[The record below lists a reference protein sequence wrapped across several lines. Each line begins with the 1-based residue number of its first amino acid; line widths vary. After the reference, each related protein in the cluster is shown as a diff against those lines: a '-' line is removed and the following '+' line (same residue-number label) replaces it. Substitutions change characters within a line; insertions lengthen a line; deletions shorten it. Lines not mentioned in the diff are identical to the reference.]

1 MIADQS
7 VADDDSMM
15 DVPNL
20 LVTDDDKAFR
30 KVVCEGLQR
39 RGFRVIEACDGR
51 EALDLIARSRVHVA
65 VVDVHMPN
73 VTGLDVIRH
82 LHERP
87 SSLPCV
93 LMSAELND
101 EIRQEAER
109 MCVYDVL
116 SKPLRL
122 SQLTSVV
129 SHALNDYYG
138 WQPPKAG

>member
-1 MIADQS
+1 MADQS
-7 VADDDSMM
+7 DVDDGSMM

-51 EALDLIARSRVHVA
+51 EALDLIKHSRVHVA
-65 VVDVHMPN
+65 VVDVHMPH

-82 LHERP
+82 LYEGP

-93 LMSAELND
+93 LMSAELDD

-109 MCVYDVL
+109 MCAYDVL
-116 SKPLRL
+116 SKPLKL
-122 SQLTSVV
+122 SQLTAVV
-129 SHALNDYYG
+129 SHALHEYYG

>member
-1 MIADQS
+1 
-7 VADDDSMM
+7 
-15 DVPNL
+15 
-20 LVTDDDKAFR
+20 
-30 KVVCEGLQR
+30 
-39 RGFRVIEACDGR
+39 IEACDGR